1 MAGDRAMTFKRI
13 KRTHTHSFSPLYDEQ
28 NRQTCAMFIQK
39 RSSHSS
45 HSSSQENAQNSLL
58 GSRTSNGALN
68 DGASDGSALNDAQ
81 NDVQS
86 KHPQNNSLLN
96 SVQSGSLSN
105 ISRNVQDRLQT
116 SYQSSLAQQRLPI
129 LTPKLLLHVL
139 AHNESRDDL
148 IKRPKSIAFRG
159 QTDVY
164 IARAELELRKAIQ
177 SLALISNIDAN
188 SLHTLA
194 ALSLPGSVTATLWT
208 SSAFVQTRHQN
219 LDDQGLIRHRNHDAR
234 LLFQQIARLD
244 LQPWADQLINQV
256 KLEELPEGIFMP
268 PGHPIPGETYRR
280 HPFQQ
285 RQNFYYP
292 VSQFFSMIF
301 EERQQALTALL
312 GELGAT
318 KIIISSPP
326 GESFCDGGSSPI
338 AQLYEQSFEYPESVD
353 PLPSTIDI
361 QRHPWLSCE
370 PKWQAVVRERL
381 NRGILSAQFEF
392 GLDIVGILRKQIHSI
407 DQLVPQLD
415 SMTISARNK
424 TELLLQ
430 TLQPRRV
437 QVEFSRVET
446 TR

>member
-1 MAGDRAMTFKRI
+1 
-13 KRTHTHSFSPLYDEQ
+13 
-28 NRQTCAMFIQK
+28 MFIQK
-39 RSSHSS
+39 RSSNSAS
-45 HSSSQENAQNSLL
+45 ESAQNSAYQTNLQADASKSIQ
-58 GSRTSNGALN
+58 GNVQKTALQ
-68 DGASDGSALNDAQ
+68 DISQ
-81 NDVQS
+81 REQ
-86 KHPQNNSLLN
+86 
-96 SVQSGSLSN
+96 SN
-105 ISRNVQDRLQT
+105 IQKN
-116 SYQSSLAQQRLPI
+116 QSSLARQQLPI
-129 LTPKLLLHVL
+129 LAPKLLLHVL
-139 AHNESRDDL
+139 APHESRDDL
-148 IKRPKSIAFRG
+148 IEKPKSIAFKG

-194 ALSLPGSVTATLWT
+194 ALSLPGSVTAMLWT

-219 LDDQGLIRHRNHDAR
+219 LNDQGLIRHRNHDAR
-234 LLFQQIARLD
+234 LLFQQIARLN

-256 KLEELPEGIFMP
+256 KLDELPDDIFMP

-280 HPFQQ
+280 HPFAQ

-318 KIIISSPP
+318 KITISAPP
-326 GESFCDGGSSPI
+326 GESLCEGGSSPI
-338 AQLYEQSFEYPESVD
+338 AQLHERSFQYPACSK
-353 PLPSTIDI
+353 PLPKTIDI

-381 NRGILSAQFEF
+381 NRGILATQFEF
-392 GLDIVGILRKQIHSI
+392 GLDIVGILRKQIQSI

-415 SMTISARNK
+415 SMTISARHR

-430 TLQPRRV
+430 TLQPRLV
-437 QVEFSRVET
+437 KVEFSEGET